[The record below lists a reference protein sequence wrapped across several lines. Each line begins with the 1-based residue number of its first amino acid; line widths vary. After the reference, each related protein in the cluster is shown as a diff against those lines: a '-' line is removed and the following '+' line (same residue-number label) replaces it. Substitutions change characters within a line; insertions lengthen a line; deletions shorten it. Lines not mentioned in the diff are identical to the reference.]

1 MGAAAVGG
9 PVDAYRGG
17 QLGQSGP
24 LGEPDQRQQP
34 GIRDQVRL
42 IERGG
47 DVYCGVR
54 GLHLRDA
61 LLLLRDEALDKPIIA
76 GRKASLRSGASPTQ
90 TSAGG
95 FGLSAPRTKRTG
107 EVKRADRIA
116 GSDR

>member
-1 MGAAAVGG
+1 
-9 PVDAYRGG
+9 GG

-95 FGLSAPRTKRTG
+95 FGLRAAVTGGRGVRRNHSSAPRSPFG
-107 EVKRADRIA
+107 M
-116 GSDR
+116 